1 MVHLFFKCGSKWKI
15 VKFNDCNSQSGLPC
29 QLGSKE
35 STCNEGD
42 TGLIPN
48 LRRFSLEKET
58 TTYSSVLV

>member
-15 VKFNDCNSQSGLPC
+15 VTLKDCKSQSGLP
-29 QLGSKE
+29 
-35 STCNEGD
+35 CNEGD

-58 TTYSSVLV
+58 TTHSSVLV